1 MLSAW
6 PADLPV
12 TGRLALLG
20 RVTPSAP
27 RPPLWKPVS
36 VPAWPRLLIPPEV
49 TRTGVFGPARSLA
62 LPSGPLVSLPSLPS
76 AVQRGRMSE
85 VSRERLGV
93 AGQAGAALK
102 GCPNARGGRAVVH
115 LRVGGLST
123 APGPS
128 SHRCRASE
136 ETAGQEDT
144 PWPPV
149 HSGEGGDAVRT
160 ARGRDGGEEHGARG
174 RAGLVKRHSRLSRR
188 SQSPTQSL
196 LVAVPFWSRRGRE
209 TPALAAQTAPSEAAL
224 AVEVPCVPAGWG
236 P

>member
-12 TGRLALLG
+12 TGRPALLG
-20 RVTPSAP
+20 RVTHSAP

-36 VPAWPRLLIPPEV
+36 VPAWPQPLIPPEV

-76 AVQRGRMSE
+76 TVQRGRMSE
-85 VSRERLGV
+85 VSRERLGG
-93 AGQAGAALK
+93 AGQAGAARK

-149 HSGEGGDAVRT
+149 HSGEGGTRSGQ
-160 ARGRDGGEEHGARG
+160 REGGTEGKST
-174 RAGLVKRHSRLSRR
+174 GLGVGLD
-188 SQSPTQSL
+188 
-196 LVAVPFWSRRGRE
+196 
-209 TPALAAQTAPSEAAL
+209 
-224 AVEVPCVPAGWG
+224 
-236 P
+236 